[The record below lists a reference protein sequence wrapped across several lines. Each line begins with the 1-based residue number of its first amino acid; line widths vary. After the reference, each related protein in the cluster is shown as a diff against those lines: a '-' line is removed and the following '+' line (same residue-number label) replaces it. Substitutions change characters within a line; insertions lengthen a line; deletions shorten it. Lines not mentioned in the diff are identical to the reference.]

1 MRYFTIPRSN
11 QYSEEGDCAFVR
23 CRGQEPILTKPLHPG
38 GKTSSRWGE
47 IKHDN
52 LIGKQARELV
62 TTSKGREVRVSRPT
76 LEEYVLET
84 SRLVTPVGRLS

>member
-1 MRYFTIPRSN
+1 MHYSNIQCSN
-11 QYSEEGDCAFVR
+11 QYYKEGDCAFVR

-52 LIGKQARELV
+52 IIGKQARELV
-62 TTSKGREVRVSRPT
+62 TTSKGREVRVSIPT

-84 SRLVTPVGRLS
+84 PRLVTPVSRLP